1 VPHEGG
7 VLVSAPSLRY
17 TVTMPPDDMDSTAI
31 AIGERVR
38 IEDKVA
44 LFVLHAASGSGPA
57 ESGGDNAQD
66 TGTRS
71 DAEVGFQF
79 STGAICPL
87 CTRTLQMKTR

>member
-38 IEDKVA
+38 IDDKVSRWHC
-44 LFVLHAASGSGPA
+44 LSF
-57 ESGGDNAQD
+57 
-66 TGTRS
+66 
-71 DAEVGFQF
+71 
-79 STGAICPL
+79 
-87 CTRTLQMKTR
+87 TLPPGVARPNPVADMLRWVSNSLRGRPVPYVHVHTK